1 MSIRKR
7 KIIKKLSFIRINF
20 SRKFR
25 TSAHTAAVERI
36 LTGLFFNFNIVAKI
50 HTAGSTDPAIKPHIP
65 ILRGSPVCIYLYP
78 VWCISSPICAPL
90 SPIID
95 ILSTPMNYT
104 ISMRSDDVK
113 TGYARAPNRSLIRSL
128 GITEEEMNR
137 PFIGIANSW
146 NTIVPGHTHLRQ
158 LAERVREGIAAGG
171 GTAFEFNT
179 IGICDGIAMGHEGMR
194 YSLPSRENIADSV
207 ELMIKS
213 HRFDGIVC
221 ICTCDKIVPG
231 MLMAAARCNIPAIVL
246 TGGNMLPGHH
256 QGCEISLTDI
266 FEGVG
271 KVAAGTMDEEE
282 LKEIEAA
289 AMPGCGS
296 CQGLYTANTMA
307 CMTEAMGMSL
317 PGCAAVPAVYAE
329 KLRLAYLSGVRSV
342 ALVNQQILPHDL
354 ITPVSL
360 RNAIRVDMALGGST
374 NTVLHLMA
382 IAEEAGVPFSLDEF
396 NQIGNEVPHIAA
408 MQPGGPHSMHD
419 LFKAGGI
426 PAVFRQ
432 LRTLLEPATT
442 VSGQSVFE
450 IADRVRYID
459 ENVIQPVS
467 RPVHAAGGLRILK
480 GTLAPDG
487 AVVKCGAV
495 RDEMWRHTGPARVFD
510 GEQAAMTAIL
520 ARSIQEGEVV
530 VIRGE
535 GPKGGPGMPE
545 MLSPTSALMG
555 FGYTRVVLV
564 TDGRFSGGTRGP
576 CIGHVA
582 PEAAAGGPIGLVQNG
597 DQIQVDLFER
607 RIDLLVDPAILSE
620 RKKNY
625 KPVTKDLTGILL
637 RYAAAV
643 GQADKGAVMR

>member
-1 MSIRKR
+1 
-7 KIIKKLSFIRINF
+7 
-20 SRKFR
+20 
-25 TSAHTAAVERI
+25 
-36 LTGLFFNFNIVAKI
+36 
-50 HTAGSTDPAIKPHIP
+50 
-65 ILRGSPVCIYLYP
+65 
-78 VWCISSPICAPL
+78 
-90 SPIID
+90 
-95 ILSTPMNYT
+95 
-104 ISMRSDDVK
+104 MRSDDVK
-113 TGYARAPNRSLIRSL
+113 AGYARAPNRSLIRSL

-158 LAERVREGIAAGG
+158 LAERVREGIASGG

-231 MLMAAARCNIPAIVL
+231 MLMAAARCNIPAIVV
-246 TGGNMLPGHH
+246 TGGNMLPGHF

-271 KVAAGTMDEEE
+271 KVAAGTMTEEE

-317 PGCAAVPAVYAE
+317 PGCAAVPAVFAE
-329 KLRLAYLSGVRSV
+329 KLRLAYTSGFRSV
-342 ALVNQQILPHDL
+342 ELVRKQ
-354 ITPVSL
+354 ITPRDVITSVSL

-382 IAEEAGVPFSLDEF
+382 IAEEAGVPFDLEEF
-396 NQIGNEVPHIAA
+396 NRIGNDVPHIAA
-408 MQPGGPHSMHD
+408 MQPGGPYSMYD

-426 PAVFRQ
+426 PAVFKQIRQ
-432 LRTLLEPATT
+432 HLEPCTT
-442 VSGQSVFE
+442 VSGKTVSE
-450 IADRVRYID
+450 IADSVRYID
-459 ENVIQPVS
+459 ESVIQPVDK
-467 RPVHAAGGLRILK
+467 PVHAAGGLLILT
-480 GTLAPDG
+480 GSLAPDG

-495 RDEMWRHTGPARVFD
+495 RDEMWRHTGPARVYD
-510 GEQAAMTAIL
+510 GEQDAMKAIL
-520 ARSIQEGEVV
+520 SRSVQEGEVI

-555 FGYTRVVLV
+555 LGYTRVVLV

-582 PEAAAGGPIGLVQNG
+582 PEAVAGGPIGLVQDG
-597 DQIQVDLFER
+597 DQISIDLFDR
-607 RIDLLVDPAILSE
+607 RIDLLVDPAVLAD
-620 RKKNY
+620 RKKNWNP
-625 KPVTKDLTGILL
+625 KEKMLDGVLA

>member
-1 MSIRKR
+1 MQ
-7 KIIKKLSFIRINF
+7 
-20 SRKFR
+20 
-25 TSAHTAAVERI
+25 
-36 LTGLFFNFNIVAKI
+36 
-50 HTAGSTDPAIKPHIP
+50 
-65 ILRGSPVCIYLYP
+65 
-78 VWCISSPICAPL
+78 
-90 SPIID
+90 
-95 ILSTPMNYT
+95 
-104 ISMRSDDVK
+104 SDDVK
-113 TGYARAPNRSLIRSL
+113 AGYTRAPNRSLIRSL
-128 GITEEEMNR
+128 GVTEEEMNQ

-158 LAERVREGIAAGG
+158 LGERVREGIAAGG

-207 ELMIKS
+207 ELMIKA

-271 KVAAGTMDEEE
+271 KVAAGTMSEDD
-282 LKEIEAA
+282 LKELESA

-307 CMTEAMGMSL
+307 CITEAMGMSL
-317 PGCAAVPAVYAE
+317 PGCAATPAVFAE
-329 KLRLAYLSGVRSV
+329 KMRLAFRTGYRSV
-342 ALVNQQILPHDL
+342 ELVRKQVLPRTIINPH
-354 ITPVSL
+354 SL
-360 RNAIRVDMALGGST
+360 RNAICVDMALGGST

-382 IAEEAGVPFSLDEF
+382 IAVEANIPFSLEEF
-396 NQIGNEVPHIAA
+396 DRIGRDTPHIAA
-408 MQPGGPHSMHD
+408 MQPGGPHSMYD
-419 LFKAGGI
+419 LYKAGGI
-426 PAVFRQ
+426 PGVFKQ
-432 LRTLLEPATT
+432 LKEKLEPVLT
-442 VSGQSVFE
+442 VSGLNVYE
-450 IADRVRYID
+450 IADKVKYID
-459 ENVIQPVS
+459 ESVIQPITQ
-467 RPVHAAGGLRILK
+467 PVHEAGGLRILT
-480 GTLAPDG
+480 GSLAPDG

-510 GEQAAMTAIL
+510 GEKAAMTAIL
-520 ARSIQEGEVV
+520 SQSIQEGEVV

-535 GPKGGPGMPE
+535 GPSGGPGMPE

-555 FGYTRVVLV
+555 FGYTRVVLI

-582 PEAAAGGPIGLVQNG
+582 PESVAGGPIGLVQDG
-597 DQIQVDLFER
+597 DMI
-607 RIDLLVDPAILSE
+607 RIDLYERKVDLLVEPSE
-620 RKKNY
+620 ISQRKKNRT
-625 KPVTKDLTGILL
+625 PVLKKLDGILA
-637 RYAAAV
+637 RYAASV
-643 GQADKGAVMR
+643 GQANFGAVMK